1 MSHFK
6 LTSKQK
12 DLVLQ
17 LSRYDSEIE
26 HAYQGA
32 IHAIQQ
38 KEDPDRLSH
47 FAYSLRDV
55 IDLLARSKQT
65 GRERNK
71 SLKKQER
78 KILLQSVIDPV
89 GKPTDDSRYDILV
102 DEHDELSSAAHRKK
116 KISDKQAHSKLSTVE
131 DILHTLTIPQLTIN
145 DEIDEIVRRP
155 PSAEDAKRLVE
166 MRFRVA
172 AESTVL
178 KKLPED
184 WLPYMIDA
192 GFFKD
197 PQPTVFISGQPKYV
211 NWTPSQYLIKC
222 INGSPKEV
230 TDIILSC
237 VFKDTKKR
245 NPVVYVDFLT
255 CALDLPIDYAEK
267 IGQKM
272 LDEQWHDFI
281 KTHRFAEKYIETM
294 EKMYLNERYYI
305 AIKLARH
312 AFAPKLQTSR
322 LPVPDL
328 QNKWINDK
336 NVTSPFDDYLFEKT
350 LRDKIPKLMQKN
362 SAVIT
367 KLIATLLEEYI
378 ELGNQGKEI
387 DDKYNDRS
395 DMWRSAIEESTQN
408 WQSDISS
415 ILVTHLR
422 HCLWHIGNDDVQK
435 LKDVMSAIHQKDYRI
450 YRRLE
455 LYVYVQFPHV
465 FEHEI
470 MLSILW
476 YFDKTYIHHEYYNLI
491 KTVFLDLPAHV
502 KQRIVESIDNGF
514 EPEKFNR
521 IKNEYGENVAKDR
534 EKKWKARHF
543 EPIKDNLNEEHG
555 KIYSKLVE
563 ESGVPEHPGYL
574 SYHTASIEQ
583 PTIEPDLFTDETVD
597 RVFEIV
603 KSYTVPNK
611 SFAFYDATMAT
622 FRKHVESYPL
632 EYSKKASELELS
644 DVAIQYE
651 LFSGLESAV
660 QKDKDIE
667 WERVLSLVE
676 HIVSSIP
683 RDKNPVSK
691 SYGAIQRICSLI
703 EVGFKKD
710 SIGFQLKDRVWKV
723 VKSLVGIG
731 THARESEGYPNNETN
746 SLDMSL
752 NNINGMS
759 FHVVYQYA
767 VWCERHGNTKRILVP
782 EAKQVFEDYL
792 NKKLEGH
799 TVSRHAVLGVFFPNF
814 YYLDQRWIKNMLERI
829 HSGKNEWIAFW
840 DGYVSWNNL
849 YRYVFDDLYKW
860 YNQFLNDGGLIR
872 NRKLEQPYNSTIDHA
887 MLAYFYGLDNADSL
901 VEKFLSDADELA
913 GKGDEDK
920 LSVGHCVHH
929 IGMIIKDK
937 DDDPKFNKE
946 KLIKM
951 WKRPSVLQHDL
962 GRWFRDSP
970 LDKKTS
976 ISLYLNYIKGYQ
988 KKFNLIYASIDAFS
1002 SYVEDFPQE
1011 VADCLEILIDKR
1023 LNNYIPE
1030 EKIRDMLTSLQAI
1043 GDNQIDAKCSTIIE
1057 NMALLGYDREGLPD
1071 D

>member
-12 DLVLQ
+12 DLVLH
-17 LSRYDSEIE
+17 LSRYDPRIE
-26 HAYQGA
+26 QAYKGA
-32 IHAIQQ
+32 IHAMQQ
-38 KEDPDRLSH
+38 EEDPDRLAH

-55 IDLLARSKQT
+55 IDLLARSKQPES
-65 GRERNK
+65 ERNK
-71 SLKKQER
+71 PLNRQER

-89 GKPTDDSRYDILV
+89 GKPTDDNRYDILA
-102 DEHDELSSAAHRKK
+102 DECAELSSIAHRKK
-116 KISDKQAHSKLSTVE
+116 KISDERACNKLSTVE
-131 DILHTLTIPQLTIN
+131 DILYMLTLPQLTIN
-145 DEIDEIVRRP
+145 EEIDEIVRRP
-155 PSAEDAKRLVE
+155 PSTEDAKRLVE
-166 MRFRVA
+166 MQFRVA
-172 AESTVL
+172 AQSTVL
-178 KKLPED
+178 KKLPEG
-184 WLPYMIDA
+184 WLPDMIDA

-197 PQPTVFISGQPKYV
+197 PSPIFFINGQPKYA

-222 INGSPKEV
+222 VNAFPKEI

-245 NPVVYVDFLT
+245 NPAVYVDFLT
-255 CALDLPIDYAEK
+255 CALDLPIDCAEK
-267 IGQKM
+267 IGQKI

-281 KTHRFAEKYIETM
+281 EIYWFMEKYVEIM
-294 EKMYLNERYYI
+294 EKMYLNERYSI
-305 AIKLARH
+305 AIKLAHH
-312 AFAPKLQTSR
+312 AFAPKLQTNR
-322 LPVPDL
+322 LHVSNSQDEE
-328 QNKWINDK
+328 INDETMK
-336 NVTSPFDDYLFEKT
+336 SHLDLYWFEET
-350 LRDKIPKLMQKN
+350 LRDKIPKLAQKN
-362 SAVIT
+362 SAVIME
-367 KLIATLLEEYI
+367 LIVTLLEEYVK
-378 ELGNQGKEI
+378 LNSQGKRI
-387 DDKYNDRS
+387 DSKHNDGS
-395 DMWRSAIEESTQN
+395 DIWRYAIEESNQN
-408 WQSDISS
+408 WQPNIKS

-422 HCLWHIGNDDVQK
+422 DCLLYIGNCDVQK
-435 LKDVMSAIHQKDYRI
+435 LKDAMSVIHQKDYRI

-455 LYVYVQFPHV
+455 LYVYAQFPHV

-491 KTVFLDLPAHV
+491 KTVFSDLPAHV

-514 EPEKFNR
+514 EPEKFDR
-521 IKNEYGENVAKDR
+521 IKNECNENVAKDR

-543 EPIKDNLNEEHG
+543 EPIKDNLDEEHS

-563 ESGVPEHPGYL
+563 ESGVQEHPDYL
-574 SYHTASIEQ
+574 SYQTMSRKQ
-583 PTIEPDLFTDETVD
+583 PTLELDPFRDKTVD
-597 RVFEIV
+597 QVFEIV
-603 KSYTVPNK
+603 KSYTVPK
-611 SFAFYDATMAT
+611 YSFAFYDTTIAT
-622 FRKHVESYPL
+622 FRKHVESNPL

-644 DVAIQYE
+644 DVAMQYE

-660 QKDKDIE
+660 QKDNDIE
-667 WERVLSLVE
+667 WEGVLPLIE
-676 HIVSSIP
+676 HIVLSIP
-683 RDKNPVSK
+683 HDKNPVSK
-691 SYGAIQRICSLI
+691 SYGTIQRICSLI

-731 THARESEGYPNNETN
+731 THVQEPEGYPNNETN
-746 SLDMSL
+746 SLEMSL
-752 NNINGMS
+752 NNVNGMS

-767 VWCERHGNTKRILVP
+767 VWCERHGNTKRVLVP

-814 YYLDQRWIKNMLERI
+814 YYLDQQWIKNTLERI

-840 DGYVSWNNL
+840 DGYVSWNKL

-872 NRKLEQPYNSTIDHA
+872 NRKLEQPYNSTIDHT
-887 MLAYFYGLDNADSL
+887 MLAYFYDLDNADRL

-920 LSVGHCVHH
+920 LSIGHCVHH

-962 GRWFRDSP
+962 DRWFRDSP

-1030 EKIRDMLTSLQAI
+1030 EKIRDVLTSLLAI
-1043 GDNQIDAKCSTIIE
+1043 GDNQIDAKCGTIIE
-1057 NMALLGYDREGLPD
+1057 NMALLGHDWKNLLD